1 MGVLALRVLDTCATP
16 QEKSQILTFDTPT
29 FGGTP
34 NSIMAD
40 KAPSNPPSVPP
51 SIAPVLL
58 PDMLKRYSRKK
69 CYKEEGQKNPRGKIE
84 IF

>member
-1 MGVLALRVLDTCATP
+1 
-16 QEKSQILTFDTPT
+16 
-29 FGGTP
+29 
-34 NSIMAD
+34 MAD